1 MTVFFAADGECALI
15 VAACNNTQAVACADG
30 AEIIAARRIFNGN
43 IEFCFAV
50 IILCADCFDI
60 SAERNNRALPNA
72 IIFDIFGTLI

>member
-43 IEFCFAV
+43 IEFCFANESS
-50 IILCADCFDI
+50 I
-60 SAERNNRALPNA
+60 A
-72 IIFDIFGTLI
+72 IETVTVSLLNFE